1 VKVFNAS
8 QIKMSQIDT
17 LIKTVTNK
25 FIDMV
30 VKEIN
35 NQEMRDTIHTKLV
48 NPLLTMIYKEVY
60 PYIFALLITIFLIL
74 LFSLLTFV
82 LFVLSMLP
90 KRSMQH
96 IQGI

>member
-1 VKVFNAS
+1 
-8 QIKMSQIDT
+8 
-17 LIKTVTNK
+17 
-25 FIDMV
+25 
-30 VKEIN
+30 
-35 NQEMRDTIHTKLV
+35 
-48 NPLLTMIYKEVY
+48 VY